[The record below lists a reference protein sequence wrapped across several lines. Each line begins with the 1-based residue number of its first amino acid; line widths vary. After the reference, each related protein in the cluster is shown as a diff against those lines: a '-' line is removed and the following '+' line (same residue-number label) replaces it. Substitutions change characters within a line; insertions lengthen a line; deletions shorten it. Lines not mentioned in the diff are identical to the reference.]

1 MNPVFYILC
10 ALAAILLWFVLS
22 FMFPLIGSL
31 FKALWDDAMFN
42 MKKDHIFNKE
52 EEIKK

>member
-10 ALAAILLWFVLS
+10 ALAAILLWLMLS

-31 FKALWDDAMFN
+31 FKALWDDAVLN

-52 EEIKK
+52 KERKK